1 MAEAGGQRF
10 LLPTHA
16 QSASARGGSGGAAP
30 GAGSLS
36 PNDRVY
42 YNAGGGR
49 RVPSTVRELRA
60 LVATGGI
67 KDCVLVWA
75 PQLRDWTTLKAAA
88 PLLGQLGRG
97 QEEDDAARL
106 LQSRWR
112 GHSARRHACQEDG
125 AARLMQARWRGHH
138 ARHALQQE
146 ERAALVMQSQW
157 RGHQTRHS
165 QRAAAGWP
173 GSDEPRG

>member
-1 MAEAGGQRF
+1 MRARF
-10 LLPTHA
+10 L
-16 QSASARGGSGGAAP
+16 
-30 GAGSLS
+30 
-36 PNDRVY
+36 
-42 YNAGGGR
+42 R

-67 KDCVLVWA
+67 DDSVLVWA

-112 GHSARRHACQEDG
+112 GHSARRHARQEDG
-125 AARLMQARWRGHH
+125 AARLMQARCPLAPWLCVTVRCWERG
-138 ARHALQQE
+138 
-146 ERAALVMQSQW
+146 
-157 RGHQTRHS
+157 GT
-165 QRAAAGWP
+165 G
-173 GSDEPRG
+173 